1 MAAENFVA
9 SANIDFCYKAK
20 SVDRKW
26 KISVALPDHHHFFAR
41 IDAVWEGSST
51 AFDNV
56 TTKLLEIAGKASNPN
71 VAYVRYQ
78 DMSYSYTGNVGI
90 NVTGAI
96 PAGARLR
103 IWGIKL

>member
-1 MAAENFVA
+1 MAGDNFVA

-20 SVDRKW
+20 SVDKKW
-26 KISVALPDHHHFFAR
+26 KISVALPDHRYFFAR
-41 IDAVWEGSST
+41 IDAVWGGYS
-51 AFDNV
+51 ANDNG
-56 TTKLLEIAGKASNPN
+56 TSKLLEIAGKSSNTN

-78 DMSYSYTGNVGI
+78 DTSYDYMGNVGI